1 MIVFR
6 YIFCLWTF
14 CLFISLHN
22 EGVCSSLEGPFCTLV
37 NQKSLP
43 DWGRALN
50 AKIGPAVAFN
60 PNNNKQ

>member
-14 CLFISLHN
+14 CLFITLHN

-43 DWGRALN
+43 DWGRALY
-50 AKIGPAVAFN
+50 A
-60 PNNNKQ
+60 